1 MNEFITNELIEAT
14 YLFCVKRI
22 SDTEAAKDLSQ
33 DILYEALRVIASGK
47 EFVSFYSWYWKMARN
62 KYADYITSK
71 QNSALPL
78 ETAGGMAAEIP
89 QPIESIIAAG
99 LYILI

>member
-33 DILYEALRVIASGK
+33 DILYEALRVVASGK

-62 KYADYITSK
+62 KYADYI
-71 QNSALPL
+71 
-78 ETAGGMAAEIP
+78 
-89 QPIESIIAAG
+89 
-99 LYILI
+99 